1 MMDKRRM
8 ELLRVLS
15 TDVLLEMINTIEEL
29 DDDMRQIA
37 LEEIVQVLYERE
49 VKQYE

>member
-1 MMDKRRM
+1 MDKRRM

-15 TDVLLEMINTIEEL
+15 TDVLLEMIDSIEEL
-29 DDDMRQIA
+29 DEDMRQIA

>member
-1 MMDKRRM
+1 MDKRRM

-15 TDVLLEMINTIEEL
+15 TEVLLEMIDSIDEL
-29 DDDMRQIA
+29 DDDSKQIA

-49 VKQYE
+49 VKQYD

>member
-1 MMDKRRM
+1 MNKKRM

-15 TDVLLEMINTIEEL
+15 TDVLLEMINSIDEL
-29 DDDMRQIA
+29 EDESKQIA

>member
-1 MMDKRRM
+1 MNKKRM

-15 TDVLLEMINTIEEL
+15 TDVLLEMINSIDEL
-29 DDDMRQIA
+29 EDESKQIA
-37 LEEIVQVLYERE
+37 LEEITQVLYERG

>member
-1 MMDKRRM
+1 MNKKTT
-8 ELLRVLS
+8 ELLRVFS
-15 TDVLLEMINTIEEL
+15 TDVLLEMINSIDEL
-29 DDDMRQIA
+29 EDESKQIA

>member
-1 MMDKRRM
+1 MDKRRM

-15 TDVLLEMINTIEEL
+15 TDVLLEMINSIEEL
-29 DDDMRQIA
+29 DEDMRQIA

>member
-1 MMDKRRM
+1 MDKRRM

-15 TDVLLEMINTIEEL
+15 TDVLLEMINSIEEL
-29 DDDMRQIA
+29 DEDTRQIA

>member
-1 MMDKRRM
+1 MNKKRM

-15 TDVLLEMINTIEEL
+15 TEVLLEMINTIEEL
-29 DDDMRQIA
+29 DEEVRQTA

>member
-1 MMDKRRM
+1 MDKRRM

>member
-1 MMDKRRM
+1 MDKRRM

-15 TDVLLEMINTIEEL
+15 TDVLLEMINSIEEL

>member
-1 MMDKRRM
+1 MNKKRM

-15 TDVLLEMINTIEEL
+15 TDVLLEMINSIDEL
-29 DDDMRQIA
+29 EDESKQIA

-49 VKQYE
+49 AKQYE

>member
-1 MMDKRRM
+1 MDKRRM

-15 TDVLLEMINTIEEL
+15 TDVLLEMINSIEEL
-29 DDDMRQIA
+29 DEEVRQIA

-49 VKQYE
+49 VKANE

>member
-1 MMDKRRM
+1 MNKKRM

-15 TDVLLEMINTIEEL
+15 TDVLLEMINSIDEL
-29 DDDMRQIA
+29 EDESKQIG